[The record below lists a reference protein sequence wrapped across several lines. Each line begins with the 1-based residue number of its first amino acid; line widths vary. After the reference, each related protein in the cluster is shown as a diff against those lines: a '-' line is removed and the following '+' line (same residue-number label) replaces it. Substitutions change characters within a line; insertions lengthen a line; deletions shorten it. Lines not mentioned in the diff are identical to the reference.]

1 MVAGGKKP
9 NPHWR
14 TAIPSAHADG
24 LVTTAITGSPT
35 Q

>member
-14 TAIPSAHADG
+14 TAISSAHADKED
-24 LVTTAITGSPT
+24 L
-35 Q
+35 